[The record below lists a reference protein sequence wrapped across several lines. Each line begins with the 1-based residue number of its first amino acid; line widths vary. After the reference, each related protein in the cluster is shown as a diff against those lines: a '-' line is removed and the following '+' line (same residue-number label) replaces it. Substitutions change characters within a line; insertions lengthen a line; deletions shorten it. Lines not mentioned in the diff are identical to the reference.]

1 MKLRDLSDFFSL
13 AYSSA
18 AIHLAGEEM
27 NVSSLV
33 THARHWKAS
42 LDKEGF
48 KLSSRV
54 LDKTVMSYLGQLVA
68 DKTKEKIDINLQLLT
83 SEELRILKEKS
94 DQVILTM
101 TAELE
106 DIPVF
111 SITDKKYAY
120 EKLYSNVDALF
131 RSETFDKLNEI
142 AQYDFKEAGKC
153 VVFERS
159 TAAAFHALRGV
170 ESVLKQFYKSKL
182 SREPADNATWGE
194 METDLKKHQLGID
207 SAVIEQLTHIRKRYR
222 NQTQHPRLR
231 YDIEESQDLFNICIE
246 LVNNLT
252 KDI

>member
-1 MKLRDLSDFFSL
+1 MKLRDLSEFFSL

-33 THARHWKAS
+33 THARHWKVS
-42 LDKEGF
+42 
-48 KLSSRV
+48 
-54 LDKTVMSYLGQLVA
+54 LDKTVMTYLGQLVA
-68 DKTKEKIDINLQLLT
+68 EKTKEKININVQLLKP
-83 SEELRILKEKS
+83 EELRKLKEKS

-101 TAELE
+101 NAELE

-111 SITDKKYAY
+111 SISEKKYAY
-120 EKLYSNVDALF
+120 EKLYSNVDTLF
-131 RSETFDKLNEI
+131 RSESFEKLSEI

-159 TAAAFHALRGV
+159 TAVAFHALRGV

-182 SREPADNATWGE
+182 CREPAENATWGE
-194 METDLKKHQLGID
+194 MEADLKRHQPSID

-246 LVNNLT
+246 LVNNLS